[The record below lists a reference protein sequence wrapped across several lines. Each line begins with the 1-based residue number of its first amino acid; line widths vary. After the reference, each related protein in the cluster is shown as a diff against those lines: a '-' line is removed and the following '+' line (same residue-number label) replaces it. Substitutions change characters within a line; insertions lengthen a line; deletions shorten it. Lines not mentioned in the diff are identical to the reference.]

1 MVRTER
7 KDIIFKKLLL
17 LLRGQS
23 VENVEMENNIAPGV
37 KS

>member
-1 MVRTER
+1 MVRTES

-23 VENVEMENNIAPGV
+23 VENVVVENNKTQGV